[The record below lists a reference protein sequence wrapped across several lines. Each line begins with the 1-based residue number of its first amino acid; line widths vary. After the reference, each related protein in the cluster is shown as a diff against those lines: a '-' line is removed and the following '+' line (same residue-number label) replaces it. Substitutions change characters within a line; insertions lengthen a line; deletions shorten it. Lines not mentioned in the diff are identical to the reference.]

1 MHLLSFPQHCYMNEA
16 ANPAISFSQ
25 VAKSFGQRE
34 VLKNVSFHVTHGEAL
49 CILGR
54 SGMGKSVAL
63 KLMVGLLKPDSGSI
77 CIGDENIVQM
87 GEDDLS
93 RIRRGIGFLFQ
104 SAALFDSVSLNDN
117 LVLPLK
123 RFKTNSK
130 QELDSII
137 QNRLDQV
144 GLGNDRYKMPR
155 ELSGGMKKRAG
166 LARALVLEPSI
177 LLVDE
182 PSSGLDRVTAGEID
196 DLLFHEKEAKKI
208 TMVIVTHDL
217 REARRLGDR
226 LAVFS
231 GGTLLAIGTPDE
243 MAEHKDAAVRAL
255 ASEKG

>member
-1 MHLLSFPQHCYMNEA
+1 MSSTSH
-16 ANPAISFSQ
+16 PAISLSQ
-25 VAKSFGQRE
+25 VAKSFGERE
-34 VLKNVSFHVTHGEAL
+34 VLKNVSFDVAHGEVL

-77 CIGDENIVQM
+77 CIENENIAPM

-93 RIRRGIGFLFQ
+93 RVRRCIGFLFQ
-104 SAALFDSVSLNDN
+104 SAALFDSFSLNDN
-117 LVLPLK
+117 LRLPLE

-130 QELDSII
+130 AELDALI
-137 QNRLDQV
+137 QNRLEQV
-144 GLGNDRYKMPR
+144 GLRNDRYKMPS

-182 PSSGLDRVTAGEID
+182 PSSGLDRVTAGEIG
-196 DLLFHEKEAKKI
+196 DLLLHEKESKKT

-231 GGTLLAIGTPDE
+231 GGTMLAIGKPDE
-243 MAEHKDAAVRAL
+243 MTDHEDATVRAL
-255 ASEKG
+255 ASDRG